1 VEKVKKKIV
10 QKYAQLIAE
19 KPFILLALMIVL
31 TGAMAVGSTSVE
43 TVEQN
48 NQDLLPDS
56 IPSVAAFD
64 VISSEFGQGNGGS
77 ASYTVLFEVKPDYPN
92 STEIRDVRDP
102 EMIEYLETVSN
113 DLSSM
118 NQIVTVSSA
127 SDLVD
132 DTSSKKRVVRQLE
145 QSRNAQQFI
154 SSDYSFTIMRITAT
168 DLTTD
173 EQEELADSIKV
184 SVRTNDKPAG
194 VETSYTGTPFINQ
207 AFQEQSQSTMSQTSF
222 ISLVGVLVVVV
233 LLFRSIADGLTSLLA
248 LIFGIVSGFG
258 LYGWLGLNMSPAT
271 SGAVSMGMGIAI
283 DFGIQTV
290 SRYREE
296 RKEMDIENALAQTI
310 EGVLNPM
317 TIALIA
323 ALIGFTS
330 LSLGRITFLSDMG
343 TMLTLTT
350 LSAYIGALTLI
361 PVSLVLYDRY
371 FEKFMLKV
379 KH

>member
-10 QKYAQLIAE
+10 HKYAQLIAE
-19 KPFILLALMIVL
+19 KPFILLALMVVL

-56 IPSVAAFD
+56 ISSVAAFD

-77 ASYTVLFEVKPDYPN
+77 ASYTVLFEVKPDYAN

-168 DLTTD
+168 DLSTE
-173 EQEELADSIKV
+173 EQKELADRIKV

-207 AFQEQSQSTMSQTSF
+207 AFQQQTQSTMSQTSF

-271 SGAVSMGMGIAI
+271 SGAISMGMGIAI

-296 RKEMDIENALAQTI
+296 RKEMGIENALVQTI

>member
-118 NQIVTVSSA
+118 NQIVIVSSA

>member
-1 VEKVKKKIV
+1 MKKKIV

-296 RKEMDIENALAQTI
+296 RKEMDIENALSQTI

>member
-10 QKYAQLIAE
+10 HKYAQLIAE
-19 KPFILLALMIVL
+19 KPFILLALMVVL

-48 NQDLLPDS
+48 NQDLLPGS
-56 IPSVAAFD
+56 ISSVAAFD

-77 ASYTVLFEVKPDYPN
+77 ASYTVLFEVKPDYAN

-168 DLTTD
+168 DLSTE
-173 EQEELADSIKV
+173 EQKELADRIKV

-207 AFQEQSQSTMSQTSF
+207 AFQQQTQSTMSQTSF

-271 SGAVSMGMGIAI
+271 SGAISMGMGIAI

-296 RKEMDIENALAQTI
+296 RKEMGIENALVQTI